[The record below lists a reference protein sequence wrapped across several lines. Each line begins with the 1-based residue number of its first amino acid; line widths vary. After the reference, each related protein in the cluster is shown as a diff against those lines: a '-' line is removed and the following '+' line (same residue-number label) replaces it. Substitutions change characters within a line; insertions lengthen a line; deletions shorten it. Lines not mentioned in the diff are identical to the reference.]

1 MTKKLPVILFILAF
15 TGAFALSASAQKSGK
30 SVTASEVTGTYRH
43 NFTGKFRKTSS
54 EIRIRSIGKGRLKI
68 AFDLVYPIDNG
79 SGELS
84 ANTGTA
90 EGNAAIKGDTAVYS
104 SNEFGPC
111 SITIKFVRP
120 SSIRV
125 TQNGTDTDCGFGH
138 NVSAD
143 GVYKK
148 VSSAKPKF

>member
-1 MTKKLPVILFILAF
+1 MTID
-15 TGAFALSASAQKSGK
+15 
-30 SVTASEVTGTYRH
+30 
-43 NFTGKFRKTSS
+43 
-54 EIRIRSIGKGRLKI
+54 RIRSIGKGRLKI

-148 VSSAKPKF
+148 VSSGKPKF